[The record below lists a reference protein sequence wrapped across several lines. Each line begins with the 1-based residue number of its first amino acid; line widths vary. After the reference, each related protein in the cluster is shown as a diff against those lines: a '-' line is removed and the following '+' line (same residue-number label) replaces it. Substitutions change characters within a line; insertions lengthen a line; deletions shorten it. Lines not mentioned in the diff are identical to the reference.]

1 MTIRDYVEGRGTRA
15 YRLTVGSLLGVI
27 TCWVIWSSLSKNA
40 PDAKIVIPIAMLLV
54 LFVVIAYLHRT
65 KCPRCRKSLSA
76 IAARAMSKGAVERAN
91 ACPHCGVN
99 FDDPIEGP
107 PIDPVLDQV
116 MTIRKCVESRARKVS
131 WAVYVA
137 IPAAFYAYFAP
148 KGSATFAAIAI
159 CVTSIGGAAIFINRT
174 PCPKCGHPLGLVATR
189 MGASRSSDTAQC
201 PKCGTK
207 VDAPLGVPAR

>member
-1 MTIRDYVEGRGTRA
+1 MTIRDYVEGRGKRA
-15 YRLTVGSLLGVI
+15 YKLTVGSLISMILV
-27 TCWVIWSSLSKNA
+27 WVVWASFSKRA
-40 PDAKIVIPIAMLLV
+40 PDAKIVIPIGMLLV
-54 LFVVIAYLHRT
+54 LFAVIAYLHRT
-65 KCPRCRKSLSA
+65 KCPRCSKSLSA

-91 ACPHCGVN
+91 ACPHCGVS
-99 FDDPIEGP
+99 FDDPVHGP

-116 MTIRKCVESRARKVS
+116 MTIRKYVESRAKKVS

-189 MGASRSSDTAQC
+189 IGSSRSNDTEQC

-207 VDAPLGVPAR
+207 VDAPLDVTAR